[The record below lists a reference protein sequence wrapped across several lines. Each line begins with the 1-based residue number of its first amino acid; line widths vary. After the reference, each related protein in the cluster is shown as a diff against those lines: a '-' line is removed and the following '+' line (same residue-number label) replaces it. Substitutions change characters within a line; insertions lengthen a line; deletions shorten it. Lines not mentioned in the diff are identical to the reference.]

1 MNGIF
6 YSVSLNYLIHHEA
19 ARLDIKTNIGIAVPN
34 SIIDWNACRRFIE
47 INDSGNSWG
56 HLDSLVT

>member
-6 YSVSLNYLIHHEA
+6 YSLSLNYLIHHEA

-47 INDSGNSWG
+47 IND
-56 HLDSLVT
+56 LCP